1 MRTSASRT
9 PPPSASPEPHPGAPD
24 LTDRLKA
31 EANRLGFDQV
41 GIAPAVAPPGYG
53 HYLDWLRR
61 GDAAGMADMHREAE
75 VRAHPYPLLERLRS
89 VVVCAFVYG
98 RRGRP
103 SSEPRR
109 GKVARYA

>member
-31 EANRLGFDQV
+31 EARRLGFDQV

-53 HYLDWLRR
+53 RYVDWLQK
-61 GDAAGMADMHREAE
+61 GHAAGMADLARQAEA
-75 VRAHPYPLLERLRS
+75 RAHPGRVLDGVRS
-89 VVVCAFVYG
+89 VVVASFVYG
-98 RRGRP
+98 RPQAAEAGG
-103 SSEPRR
+103 SR
-109 GKVARYA
+109 GK